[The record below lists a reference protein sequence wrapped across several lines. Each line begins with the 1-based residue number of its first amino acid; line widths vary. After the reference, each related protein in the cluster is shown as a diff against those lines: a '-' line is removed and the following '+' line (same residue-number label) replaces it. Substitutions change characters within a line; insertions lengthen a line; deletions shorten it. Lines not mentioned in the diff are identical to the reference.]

1 MTDHPVE
8 NMKAFSWI
16 KKHGTTMQQV
26 QYDASYSQIRFEIK
40 LE

>member
-1 MTDHPVE
+1 LRWDYLTETTWNMTDHPVE

-26 QYDASYSQIRFEIK
+26 Q
-40 LE
+40 